1 MIWTCSTVVFFVKSC
16 HNAHRGKLKS
26 WQIRLGAENSADFIR
41 PLNSQQSIK
50 GNNISHFF
58 PTCKPQKN
66 RYLYKYWKYPCSWI
80 FRSLVTHHQ
89 LLNNRLGR
97 RISLSHLIQL
107 LNQSVRLGL
116 CWHGD
121 AELPKKNH
129 KSLTPQQLPARFP
142 CVFSER
148 GVSGHAGGHAP
159 ISPSFDRNSASP
171 GISPCSHLFPCER
184 SGAPAHLAPR
194 LLSLAAEQTEWACGP
209 CCLMGLG
216 PASSLTPYYTD
227 STRRP

>member
-97 RISLSHLIQL
+97 GIELSHLIQL

-129 KSLTPQQLPARFP
+129 KSLTPPTTGGPVPL
-142 CVFSER
+142 CVFRER
-148 GVSGHAGGHAP
+148 CFRTCWRSRSDITFFWPEFGL
-159 ISPSFDRNSASP
+159 P

-216 PASSLTPYYTD
+216 PVSSLTPYYSD